1 MISFKQGFRVR
12 DVDYSEVVCAS
23 GLLCSSLYG
32 GRILVGSINLFCPEC
47 LFPPLHLDYTLWITF
62 RLHHV

>member
-1 MISFKQGFRVR
+1 MIYSKQGFRVR

-32 GRILVGSINLFCPEC
+32 GRILVG
-47 LFPPLHLDYTLWITF
+47 
-62 RLHHV
+62 